1 MVEIKEGYKNQ
12 FNVAL
17 ADDIKKNY
25 TGNTAKILLALIK
38 GKQIVWKD
46 FWKTCS
52 IYKADV
58 IKRCR
63 SLCWYSFN

>member
-25 TGNTAKILLALIK
+25 AGNTAKILLALIK
-38 GKQIVWKD
+38 GKQIVCVKRLWKD
-46 FWKTCS
+46 MF
-52 IYKADV
+52 DM
-58 IKRCR
+58 
-63 SLCWYSFN
+63 